1 MAPVRLAA
9 SASSIF
15 KTGNLGECVS
25 GRSLAGADFHGHS
38 LSVKSRQA
46 SLRCLGERRIRRR
59 TGRVRFI
66 PHRQSSLPGRPTYRD
81 HSFRE
86 CAGSFEVTPHVV
98 SIYSLRISAGR
109 GAPRAASQWLYRV
122 QLGRIGRRLAAP
134 SFLHDSY
141 PEGHFRGNQLPQ
153 VSIGLSPLCPSNS
166 SVICTSTRMRTSSRV
181 SPAFILVRHR
191 STSFGCHRLCFYS
204 NHI

>member
-81 HSFRE
+81 HSFVKCR
-86 CAGSFEVTPHVV
+86 AQVPVWQQLRVV
-98 SIYSLRISAGR
+98 SIYSLRISAGH

-141 PEGHFRGNQLPQ
+141 PEGHFRGNQLLKLRLVFRPYTKVNEIDLHVKTSADLQ
-153 VSIGLSPLCPSNS
+153 PSFPGLHPLL
-166 SVICTSTRMRTSSRV
+166 
-181 SPAFILVRHR
+181 A
-191 STSFGCHRLCFYS
+191 
-204 NHI
+204 

>member
-1 MAPVRLAA
+1 MTHGETLFPWNLAPRQSSTFPVESLLLPPRSALRALPPALTDAALPETRTPSYTLRNQPASMAPVRLAA

-59 TGRVRFI
+59 TGCVRFI

-81 HSFRE
+81 HSDR
-86 CAGSFEVTPHVV
+86 FERAQVPVWQQLRVV
-98 SIYSLRISAGR
+98 SIYSLRISAGH

-122 QLGRIGRRLAAP
+122 QLVRIGVLA
-134 SFLHDSY
+134 H
-141 PEGHFRGNQLPQ
+141 
-153 VSIGLSPLCPSNS
+153 
-166 SVICTSTRMRTSSRV
+166 
-181 SPAFILVRHR
+181 
-191 STSFGCHRLCFYS
+191 
-204 NHI
+204 

>member
-1 MAPVRLAA
+1 MLSVYVRVNLTFRTDSPMANCTSHGTLPHVSLQRFQLNHCYSHQDLHYVLFHSASRLQLNKIIHTPSYTLKNHRAPMAPVRLAA

-81 HSFRE
+81 HS
-86 CAGSFEVTPHVV
+86 
-98 SIYSLRISAGR
+98 L
-109 GAPRAASQWLYRV
+109 
-122 QLGRIGRRLAAP
+122 
-134 SFLHDSY
+134 
-141 PEGHFRGNQLPQ
+141 
-153 VSIGLSPLCPSNS
+153 
-166 SVICTSTRMRTSSRV
+166 
-181 SPAFILVRHR
+181 
-191 STSFGCHRLCFYS
+191 
-204 NHI
+204 

>member
-1 MAPVRLAA
+1 MAKRSSHGTLLHVSLQRFQLNHCYSHQDLHYALFHPASRPRLCQITHTPSYTLRNQPASMAPVRPAA

-38 LSVKSRQA
+38 LSVKSRRA

-81 HSFRE
+81 HSSKG
-86 CAGSFEVTPHVV
+86 AGSCVATTAR
-98 SIYSLRISAGR
+98 RIH
-109 GAPRAASQWLYRV
+109 L
-122 QLGRIGRRLAAP
+122 
-134 SFLHDSY
+134 
-141 PEGHFRGNQLPQ
+141 
-153 VSIGLSPLCPSNS
+153 
-166 SVICTSTRMRTSSRV
+166 
-181 SPAFILVRHR
+181 
-191 STSFGCHRLCFYS
+191 
-204 NHI
+204 